1 MAVSL
6 PLPALDTTCNLV
18 ARARQGDR
26 VALELIAGRY
36 QSALARFAHGRV
48 PASARGLVDTCD
60 VVQLAV
66 MNTLGRLDSIDVSL
80 SGSLLAY
87 LRRAVLNQV
96 RDQIRRA
103 QRRPVTDV
111 LPSDLVARERDPLD
125 HVISDETFERYE
137 SALARLPA
145 DQQEAFIMRIEM
157 DCGYREIALALGRP
171 TAEAARMLVRRAVQA
186 LAELLKESTAP

>member
-60 VVQLAV
+60 VVQMAV

-111 LPSDLVARERDPLD
+111 LPPDLVARERDPLD

>member
-111 LPSDLVARERDPLD
+111 LPPDLVARERDPLD